1 MPKIPI
7 ASKPL
12 RFAIEGLVGIRKS
25 APSACFFGQMA
36 RLRVSANI
44 FAPLQSLR

>member
-12 RFAIEGLVGIRKS
+12 RFVIESLGEMRRS
-25 APSACFFGQMA
+25 EPNACFFWGKWHA
-36 RLRVSANI
+36 
-44 FAPLQSLR
+44 